1 MTSLKDNRKYNSD
14 VSDDKTVRISNR
26 YDLLSDDYE
35 DSNEI
40 NDVEKENII
49 DWNKRKE
56 KKMIKG
62 LQKQVNI
69 ENKTP
74 RQNCKK
80 SFQKKYEEDMISIQS
95 SGNSN
100 SDSSLDSISESS
112 YNKESDICD

>member
-26 YDLLSDDYE
+26 YDLLSDDDE

-40 NDVEKENII
+40 NDIEKENII

-62 LQKQVNI
+62 LQK
-69 ENKTP
+69 
-74 RQNCKK
+74 
-80 SFQKKYEEDMISIQS
+80 
-95 SGNSN
+95 
-100 SDSSLDSISESS
+100 
-112 YNKESDICD
+112 

>member
-1 MTSLKDNRKYNSD
+1 M
-14 VSDDKTVRISNR
+14 
-26 YDLLSDDYE
+26 
-35 DSNEI
+35 
-40 NDVEKENII
+40 NDVETENIK

-80 SFQKKYEEDMISIQS
+80 LFQKKYKEDVISIQS
-95 SGNSN
+95 SGDSK

-112 YNKESDICD
+112 HNKESDIYN